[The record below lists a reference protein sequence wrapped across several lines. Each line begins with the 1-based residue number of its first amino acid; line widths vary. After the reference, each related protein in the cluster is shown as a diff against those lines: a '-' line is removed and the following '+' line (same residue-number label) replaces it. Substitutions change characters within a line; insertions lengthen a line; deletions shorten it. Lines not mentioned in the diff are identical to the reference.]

1 MKTYSFLEHTAD
13 IAIRVKARTLKTL
26 FKNAALAM
34 FDIMAEKKT
43 RHAREKVLYVTVKA
57 DSLEDLLARWLNDLL
72 SLSSAKSFIC
82 SRIKI
87 ESVSAQALKA
97 KVFARGISAYRLRT
111 EIKAVTYH
119 ELSIRRRGSLW
130 TGKVVFDV

>member
-1 MKTYSFLEHTAD
+1 MKTYSLLEHTAD
-13 IAIRVKARTLKTL
+13 IAIRVKAGTLKTL

-34 FDIMAEKKT
+34 FDIMAEKKA
-43 RHAREKVLYVTVKA
+43 RHAREKVLHLTVQA
-57 DSLEDLLARWLNDLL
+57 DSVEDLLVQWLNDLL
-72 SLSSAKSFIC
+72 SLSSAKALIC

-87 ESVSAQALKA
+87 ESMSSQALKA
-97 KVFARGISAYRLRT
+97 KVFARGISAYRLHT